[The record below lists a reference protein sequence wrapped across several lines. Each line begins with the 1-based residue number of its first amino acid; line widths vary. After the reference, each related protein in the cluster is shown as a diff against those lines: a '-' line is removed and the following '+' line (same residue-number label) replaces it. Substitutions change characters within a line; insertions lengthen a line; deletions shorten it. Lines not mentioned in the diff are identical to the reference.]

1 MLEISTAISTMEQLQ
16 SEVKRLNAE
25 LPNHFGRSNLNL
37 IALSSEDSCFLTNL
51 NGHMFYMPRDLF
63 RANQHCVVGVHQ
75 VVNGPIKLDVETDQ
89 IHWMTERLPPA
100 GVLVDVGAMLGVVSL
115 PVSRSQGG
123 NVKVIAFEPARRSV
137 SGLRRAITVNNITNI
152 ELVEAAVGKESGQV
166 TFAEAPFDETG
177 QIPWLAQ
184 TSSMIHGNVDP
195 KAKTYRVECKTL
207 DNFFRRRSDRSDV
220 SVIKIDVEGF
230 EIDVLDG
237 AVELIEQIRPSIS
250 IDIHPHPFQPG
261 ITTEDQ
267 VRQRLSNYEF
277 ENKGHVLF
285 CSPNG
290 TREGARGV

>member
-1 MLEISTAISTMEQLQ
+1 MLEIRADVSTNEQLE
-16 SEVKRLNAE
+16 SEIRRLNAE
-25 LPNHFGRSNLNL
+25 LPNRFGKSNLNL
-37 IALSSEDSCFLTNL
+37 IALSTADSCFLTCL
-51 NGHMFYMPRDLF
+51 NGHMFYMPRDTF

-75 VVNGPIKLDVETDQ
+75 VVDGPIILDVETDQ
-89 IHWMTERLPPA
+89 IRWMTERLPSA
-100 GVLVDVGAMLGVVSL
+100 GVFVDVGAMLGVVSL
-115 PVSRSQGG
+115 PVSRSHAG
-123 NVKVIAFEPARRSV
+123 NVKVIAFEPAHRSV
-137 SGLRRAITVNNITNI
+137 SGLRRAITVNDITNI
-152 ELVEAAVGKESGQV
+152 EIIEAAVGKESGQA

-184 TSSMIHGNVDP
+184 TSSMSHGNVDP
-195 KAKTYRVECKTL
+195 KAETYSVECKTL
-207 DNFFRRRSDRSDV
+207 DNFFRSRSDRSNV

-237 AVELIEQIRPSIS
+237 ALELIEHTRPSIS

-267 VRQRLSNYEF
+267 VRQRLSNYKF

-290 TREGARGV
+290 T